1 MKVSVSGVGLKS
13 AAAWR
18 VDFEIIG
25 EITEIEAIEIGK
37 RIRVLRELTK
47 QYGKGRWRK
56 LKANALVRL
65 FPEGGVR
72 RAELHWFEA
81 HGIGCKRIK
90 IKAYLD

>member
-1 MKVSVSGVGLKS
+1 M
-13 AAAWR
+13 
-18 VDFEIIG
+18 DFEIIG
-25 EITEIEAIEIGK
+25 EITEIEAIAIGR

-47 QYGKGRWRK
+47 RYGKGRWRK
-56 LKANALVRL
+56 LKGNALVRL

-81 HGIGCKRIK
+81 HGIGRKRIK